1 MKKAK
6 LVAVI
11 AGLALALCARTAQA
25 TPIVYIATLS
35 PGVPVVDI
43 STQPN
48 ANPDNPEGADYFQF
62 YATAGAAL
70 NIFGD
75 RLDQGYDMSFWILQG
90 VFADTSTF
98 GGTLAGHPYS
108 LAFGDDQD
116 PPNVPGGP
124 FGDPHVNFVAP
135 VTGVYTIAVTNF
147 FSNGNPPFDYQL
159 QANGISAVPEPGS
172 MILLG
177 TGLASLAG
185 AARRRLKNVR
195 K

>member
-1 MKKAK
+1 M
-6 LVAVI
+6 
-11 AGLALALCARTAQA
+11 AGLAFALCARTAQA
-25 TPIVYIATLS
+25 TPIVYIATLQ

-43 STQPN
+43 MTQAN
-48 ANPDNPEGADYFQF
+48 ANPDNPEGADYFRF
-62 YATAGAAL
+62 FATAGAAL
-70 NIFGD
+70 DIFGD
-75 RLDQGYDMSFWILQG
+75 RLNGNYDMSFWILQG

-98 GGTLAGHPYS
+98 GGSLSGHPYS

-116 PPNVPGGP
+116 PPNIGGP

-135 VTGVYTIAVTNF
+135 VTGLYTIAVTNF
-147 FSNGNPPFDYQL
+147 LSNNQPPFDYRL
-159 QANGISAVPEPGS
+159 QANGIAAVPEPGS

-185 AARRRLKNVR
+185 AARRRLQNIR